1 MLPRTVS
8 QLEIFQG
15 LDELQ
20 IRELLGW
27 FWKRNYPA
35 MRIIYKEGDPCEGL
49 FILCRGDVAVVKNS
63 MRGNFRMSSLKAPTF
78 FGEVSFLTRGPHTTT
93 MRAETEVEAGVLPK
107 TFFEERLRQHDP
119 IAMQIVVNLAAIC
132 AKRLARAD
140 EELALAAGRLARFER
155 EKDKREHHMTVFG

>member
-1 MLPRTVS
+1 MLPKTVS
-8 QLEIFQG
+8 QLEIFHG

-35 MRIIYKEGDPCEGL
+35 LRVIYKEGEPCEGL

-63 MRGNFRMSSLKAPTF
+63 MRGNFRMSNLKAPTF
-78 FGEVSFLTRGPHTTT
+78 FGEVSFLTKGPHTTT
-93 MRAETEVEAGVLPK
+93 IRAEIDVEAGVLPK
-107 TFFEERLRQHDP
+107 AFFEERLRQRDP
-119 IAMQIVVNLAAIC
+119 VAMQIVVNLATIC
-132 AKRLARAD
+132 ARRLARAD

-155 EKDKREHHMTVFG
+155 EKDHREHHTTVFG